1 MTAILRQME
10 DYHYAHL
17 IKTFGKMRTD
27 VVVSVMSIVMSIL
40 PQGQWWKW
48 RVTFV
53 STFIIEFCMGLLW
66 LLTEATSVSTWKF
79 LTRTDLE
86 NSLDLSLEKSHLFWS
101 QHPFPCSWVTSHHG
115 PS

>member
-27 VVVSVMSIVMSIL
+27 VVVSAMSIVMSIL

-53 STFIIEFCMGLLW
+53 L
-66 LLTEATSVSTWKF
+66 
-79 LTRTDLE
+79 
-86 NSLDLSLEKSHLFWS
+86 HL
-101 QHPFPCSWVTSHHG
+101 
-115 PS
+115 

>member
-40 PQGQWWKW
+40 PQGQWWK
-48 RVTFV
+48 
-53 STFIIEFCMGLLW
+53 
-66 LLTEATSVSTWKF
+66 
-79 LTRTDLE
+79 
-86 NSLDLSLEKSHLFWS
+86 
-101 QHPFPCSWVTSHHG
+101 
-115 PS
+115 